1 MKSLLLCSLCLLLLS
16 ISSIAYASDSATTE
30 DDLALV
36 DESSNVLTEEEIDG
50 LLYMF
55 EEEKLAGDVY
65 QVLYNQWKLP
75 VFSKILPSER
85 THQAAVEKLLI
96 KYGIDYPKMPLGS
109 FENPKIQSLYDY
121 LISKGSLSIEEALRA
136 GVLIEVTDIDDLE
149 MHMAE
154 TDREDIL
161 RVYANLLSGSESHLK
176 AFISNLEKRG
186 YEYMP

>member
-1 MKSLLLCSLCLLLLS
+1 MTALLLCISCLLLIS
-16 ISSIAYASDSATTE
+16 ISSIAYASDIDAEE

-36 DESSNVLTEEEIDG
+36 DESSNVLTEAEIDG

-75 VFSKILPSER
+75 VFSKILPAER
-85 THQAAVEKLLI
+85 THQAAVEKLLV
-96 KYGIDYPKMPLGS
+96 KYGIDYPKEALGS
-109 FENPKIQSLYDY
+109 FQNPKIQSLYDY
-121 LISKGSLSIEEALRA
+121 LIAQGSLSIEDALRA
-136 GVLIEVTDIDDLE
+136 GVLIEVTDIDDIE

-186 YEYMP
+186 YEYTP